1 MQAVLGSLAACDV
14 DPVAMHASLPGMEIT
29 RLWVEASGR
38 FHVARFLGLD
48 SQQPPGYQHVG
59 YAVHL
64 RVREGHPG
72 SRSRGSGICARPAH
86 RSVTR

>member
-1 MQAVLGSLAACDV
+1 
-14 DPVAMHASLPGMEIT
+14 
-29 RLWVEASGR
+29 
-38 FHVARFLGLD
+38 
-48 SQQPPGYQHVG
+48 
-59 YAVHL
+59 VHL